1 MAFYAKNDLQHP
13 QKTTTMK
20 RAFYSLVAIFALL
33 AISSCENGVLQ
44 NRGLL
49 ENKVSLYE
57 GFDSNIYNG
66 EVIMFEYQ
74 CQFATTVDIVVS
86 DSNNKPLQELSREIE
101 PFPAGGEPGYKVFQ
115 FSLDVGDYRGNA
127 TLKMTYEDV
136 KKSATSANVKSVVK
150 EMVIGDRGAV
160 TLDDLRIT
168 RTFEEIVHFSVSIGD
183 ADLLAYTWMPT
194 DEYVEQSA
202 DEIFEKGWMENMRD
216 YGLHWGGYYENPKRY
231 TTFIDKLTP
240 DTEYVLQLAAKN
252 DFSVAT
258 KQITFRTKAPEPPTP
273 AVDFKSLEIVSI
285 TDNSVTLTAE
295 IANTKQLSYHI
306 CEGEVCDCEFELI
319 MAGMHV
325 VWFENESQSSFESPV
340 KITFEIKNLRPN
352 TTYGIYVNA
361 SGRYTSQER
370 TVVVTT
376 ASANE

>member
-1 MAFYAKNDLQHP
+1 
-13 QKTTTMK
+13 MK

-44 NRGLL
+44 SRGLL

-57 GFDSNIYNG
+57 GFDLNVYNG

-74 CQFATTVDIVVS
+74 CQFTTTVDIVVS

-136 KKSATSANVKSVVK
+136 KKPATSANVKSVVK

-183 ADLLAYTWMPT
+183 ADLLAYTWMPAN
-194 DEYVEQSA
+194 EYVEQSA

-216 YGLHWGGYYENPKRY
+216 YGLHWGGYYENPKTY

-258 KQITFRTKAPEPPTP
+258 KQITFRTKAPEPKIPDVEFLNLSVASNT
-273 AVDFKSLEIVSI
+273 ANAI
-285 TDNSVTLTAE
+285 TLAAE
-295 IANTKQLSYHI
+295 IANTEQLSYHI
-306 CEGEVCDCEFELI
+306 CKGDACDCEFELY
-319 MAGMHV
+319 MASLIS
-325 VWFENESQSSFESPV
+325 VWYDNGESFEKPITV
-340 KITFEIKNLRPN
+340 TFEIKNLQPN
-352 TTYGIYVNA
+352 TSYYIDVHAGA
-361 SGRYTSQER
+361 RYSSQKR
-370 TVVVTT
+370 TIVVTT
-376 ASANE
+376 AQAE